1 MLYLN
6 KLLLGIKKDSLLFK
20 SPEIVLK
27 LGISSSQIKELKKYA
42 LENQL
47 ITQQKQEFTLTT
59 LGEDYLVKNP
69 IENLQVKSPLQ
80 APNINVEYLK
90 LEKTPAILTKAIRAL
105 GRYFIEKEDL
115 KEFSLEQALFEDIK
129 RNEKLKLKIE
139 KDILNGKRNDL
150 EYIFEKY
157 INLGLTKSLVSIL
170 LLVVLTENNERIA
183 IYERAQFQL
192 KLDSLMFDRMFACP
206 QNFELQRTE
215 MPDEYI
221 LKDVSKIIL
230 NKKTDNILEITKG
243 LFVIIKN
250 LEKYTLN
257 TQNLTSKTL
266 RFRNAIMNAKD
277 PISLFERDIP
287 RALGEKS
294 LKECEREFLNNLKIS
309 LDELKNCYKNLVLDL
324 GIFIFKTF
332 DAKAK
337 TDLSE
342 RFLAIKEFIGDS
354 ELKIL
359 LNTIIDV
366 NVSDDL
372 WINRVATY
380 INKSRVPKDWSD
392 EDYADFKVK
401 AKELSLKFA
410 LLETTVGATQSDL
423 SRKSLSVWKDYLE
436 LTKIEQINLLRK
448 MVLN

>member
-257 TQNLTSKTL
+257 TQNLTPKTL
-266 RFRNAIMNAKD
+266 RFRNVIMNAKD

-294 LKECEREFLNNLKIS
+294 LKECDREFLNNLKIS
-309 LDELKNCYKNLVLDL
+309 LNELKNCYKNLVLDL
-324 GIFIFKTF
+324 GTFIFKTF

-380 INKSRVPKDWSD
+380 INKLRVPKDWSD

-401 AKELSLKFA
+401 TKELSLKFA
-410 LLETTVGATQSDL
+410 LLETTVGTTQSDL
-423 SRKSLSVWKDYLE
+423 SRKSLSVLNDYLD

>member
-20 SPEIVLK
+20 SSEIVLK

-105 GRYFIEKEDL
+105 GRYFIEKENL

-257 TQNLTSKTL
+257 TQNLTPKTL

-287 RALGEKS
+287 RVLGEKS
-294 LKECEREFLNNLKIS
+294 LKECDREFLNNLKIS
-309 LDELKNCYKNLVLDL
+309 LNELKNCYQNLVLDL
-324 GIFIFKTF
+324 GTFIFKTF

-401 AKELSLKFA
+401 TKELSLKFA
-410 LLETTVGATQSDL
+410 LLETTVGTKQSDL
-423 SRKSLSVWKDYLE
+423 SRKSLSVLNDYLE

>member
-105 GRYFIEKEDL
+105 GRYFIEKENL

-221 LKDVSKIIL
+221 LKDVSNIIL

-257 TQNLTSKTL
+257 TQNLTPKTL
-266 RFRNAIMNAKD
+266 RFRNVIMNAKD

-294 LKECEREFLNNLKIS
+294 LKECDREFLNNLKIS

-324 GIFIFKTF
+324 GTFIFKTF

-401 AKELSLKFA
+401 TKELSLKFA
-410 LLETTVGATQSDL
+410 LLETTVGTTQSDL
-423 SRKSLSVWKDYLE
+423 SRKSLSVLNDYLE

>member
-105 GRYFIEKEDL
+105 GRYFIEKENL

-257 TQNLTSKTL
+257 TQNLTPKTL
-266 RFRNAIMNAKD
+266 RFRNVIMNAKD

-294 LKECEREFLNNLKIS
+294 LKECDREFLNNLKIS

-324 GIFIFKTF
+324 GTFIFKTF

-401 AKELSLKFA
+401 TKELSLKFA
-410 LLETTVGATQSDL
+410 LLETTVGTTQSDL
-423 SRKSLSVWKDYLE
+423 SRKSLSVLNDYLE